1 ADAHRPDRAGLLH
14 QHPRVGRLPAV
25 AALPGRGHVLDAAD
39 AGRLHARAALLR
51 AGHRHDRPQG
61 VTAGRERVRLDA
73 PPAVVPRF
81 EPLELTLRLAAPAF
95 DNPFAEA
102 VPTGRF
108 VAPSGRALEVGGFCD
123 ADDGGVL

>member
-1 ADAHRPDRAGLLH
+1 M
-14 QHPRVGRLPAV
+14 
-25 AALPGRGHVLDAAD
+25 
-39 AGRLHARAALLR
+39 
-51 AGHRHDRPQG
+51 
-61 VTAGRERVRLDA
+61 TAGRERVRLDA

-123 ADDGGVL
+123 ADDGGVLRLRFCPDEVGEHSYELRCPTGDGSALNM